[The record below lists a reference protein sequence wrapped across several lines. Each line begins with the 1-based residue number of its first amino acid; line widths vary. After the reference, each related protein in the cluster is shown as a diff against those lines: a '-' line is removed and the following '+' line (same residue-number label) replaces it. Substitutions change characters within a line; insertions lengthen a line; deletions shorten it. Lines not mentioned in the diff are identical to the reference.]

1 MWTWCR
7 GSERALLHWGH
18 AATAGSS
25 GKEKARQELNG
36 VGRAQVEKD
45 LANITQ
51 AMTNATF
58 ARFVKDPC
66 ISRKAK
72 GDAMAQAVAG
82 ADETTRKLAG
92 APLPAS
98 ADHVAGGLPLY
109 QGCTLVCT
117 QACTLRDCAL
127 LLPSGCLSVS
137 LSLCRSVSLR
147 VALLFICLSSS
158 PVSPLLLSLFLCG
171 LVPTVLLCDDGPQFY
186 ILRAESLSAV
196 LRDMGLAPTPQSLIL
211 HLSTATAM
219 LCENGRVDE
228 ISKVYVMCVCVCV
241 CVCV

>member
-1 MWTWCR
+1 MYQWC
-7 GSERALLHWGH
+7 
-18 AATAGSS
+18 
-25 GKEKARQELNG
+25 N
-36 VGRAQVEKD
+36 
-45 LANITQ
+45 
-51 AMTNATF
+51 
-58 ARFVKDPC
+58 
-66 ISRKAK
+66 
-72 GDAMAQAVAG
+72 
-82 ADETTRKLAG
+82 
-92 APLPAS
+92 
-98 ADHVAGGLPLY
+98 
-109 QGCTLVCT
+109 LVCT

-137 LSLCRSVSLR
+137 LSLCRSVSLL

-158 PVSPLLLSLFLCG
+158 HVSPLLLSLFLCG

-211 HLSTATAM
+211 HLSTTTAM

-241 CVCV
+241 CVCVCNNSGAVRKRASERDHQCHQGLLRSHACPPQGNRGAE